1 MLCSPQPH
9 GAGGEVGSPNPGLA
23 THFTV
28 LLIKADSC
36 IYVPSVLL
44 GANSGQNSLLASAE
58 VLASPRAGEDTLA
71 ALMLFF
77 LTLGCPTLTQHPQPF
92 RAWVGVPPLPQPYC
106 VSHLCASVSSSAE
119 CRSLWLYRGMI
130 LMDQCPPIKW
140 WMCLFEADGRRW

>member
-1 MLCSPQPH
+1 MLSSTTWGRWGGRESQSWPCHTLHRTPH
-9 GAGGEVGSPNPGLA
+9 QSC
-23 THFTV
+23 
-28 LLIKADSC
+28 DSC